1 MCQSVE
7 ILGKEAIVVATSSL
21 VAGGKMRDA
30 PAAMMTEVV
39 VAVLDDGG
47 GGGGGAR
54 GMDVLS
60 ALPADVCPDTMR
72 RYLDGSVM

>member
-21 VAGGKMRDA
+21 VVGGMMRDA
-30 PAAMMTEVV
+30 PAAMMTEEV

-47 GGGGGAR
+47 GGGGAR
-54 GMDVLS
+54 GLDVLS